1 MAGRSQLGWAV
12 PAADWEEFLGYVDQE
27 WGSRGPNVRFELERA
42 MAEFIDRD
50 GDLADTEALLR
61 DALEVRAL
69 SSSTVSVP
77 SRDVDPENKRKVGY
91 RVRESLKEEFT
102 DFVDTR
108 LNGDSATNG
117 EGSTSH
123 TTYSEALRAAI
134 NAYRDGGTSRRVRDL
149 AEAVVSGSTDAGRDG
164 GSIENGLPDETASV
178 STESESST
186 TPDPDVEAALV
197 LEIAEDLPDQFPTDL
212 LRKKTVARLQ
222 SEYDELPER
231 RLEAYTDAV
240 LNSLDV
246 VEHPVKEGV
255 YIPEE
260 DRENYTVFSDLEREE
275 KEVYLRRIL
284 VAEALEDGR
293 LKHAVG
299 YKEVMDLFDQY
310 LHERPSTQHAYD
322 LMEDSALASPA
333 FSYGKRRGASRKQL
347 QVDLTE
353 VHDQTLAGAVE
364 LRMDL
369 SQEDIADVLGPI
381 VADSD
386 TPRAA
391 TDGGV
396 PLPSAAK
403 D

>member
-212 LRKKTVARLQ
+212 LRKK
-222 SEYDELPER
+222 
-231 RLEAYTDAV
+231 
-240 LNSLDV
+240 N
-246 VEHPVKEGV
+246 
-255 YIPEE
+255 
-260 DRENYTVFSDLEREE
+260 
-275 KEVYLRRIL
+275 
-284 VAEALEDGR
+284 GR
-293 LKHAVG
+293 QA
-299 YKEVMDLFDQY
+299 
-310 LHERPSTQHAYD
+310 P
-322 LMEDSALASPA
+322 
-333 FSYGKRRGASRKQL
+333 KR
-347 QVDLTE
+347 V
-353 VHDQTLAGAVE
+353 
-364 LRMDL
+364 
-369 SQEDIADVLGPI
+369 
-381 VADSD
+381 
-386 TPRAA
+386 
-391 TDGGV
+391 
-396 PLPSAAK
+396 
-403 D
+403 